1 MHIPPPG
8 TRCHPGTG
16 TALPHLPALPP
27 PQWGSPRCPP
37 KPHSRPGVVPGDALR
52 VGRALWTDGG
62 GLSSVPAACCQPPG
76 GSWHPPGDLPSSP
89 LPSEHWDRSG
99 EEGTRT
105 LMTWDSSTSTRG
117 SAGLVGGRTVTVSTL
132 EVTARGALRGGGSGC
147 HRDGGGHSMGTA
159 GRPHSPGR
167 GQDEPQRAV
176 QHGPDDEVGRLV
188 QLCRERGREGSGAE
202 TAPAHAR
209 GARVAQVHPASKH
222 RHGQAHGAAPGM
234 GARPRAPPAR
244 VLAPGAAEPRAGRT
258 PPMRSH
264 SHTHPSRCASHKPAP
279 THTQSLTLTHTHP
292 HPHTTSLRC
301 TLTRVCTAPG
311 MHTQALTHVA
321 LGACAT

>member
-27 PQWGSPRCPP
+27 PQWCCPRCPP

-52 VGRALWTDGG
+52 VGRALRTDGG
-62 GLSSVPAACCQPPG
+62 VSSVPAACCQPPG

-147 HRDGGGHSMGTA
+147 HRDGGGHSMGAA

-202 TAPAHAR
+202 TAPGTRTGGTRGTRAPGEQTQTRAGPRGCSGHGGEATRPSGTGAGTRSCRTEGWQDATRALALAHAR
-209 GARVAQVHPASKH
+209 TLPDVPTTNLPPHT
-222 RHGQAHGAAPGM
+222 
-234 GARPRAPPAR
+234 PRTSR
-244 VLAPGAAEPRAGRT
+244 
-258 PPMRSH
+258 
-264 SHTHPSRCASHKPAP
+264 SHTHTPIR
-279 THTQSLTLTHTHP
+279 TQPL
-292 HPHTTSLRC
+292 
-301 TLTRVCTAPG
+301 
-311 MHTQALTHVA
+311 
-321 LGACAT
+321 

>member
-1 MHIPPPG
+1 
-8 TRCHPGTG
+8 
-16 TALPHLPALPP
+16 
-27 PQWGSPRCPP
+27 
-37 KPHSRPGVVPGDALR
+37 
-52 VGRALWTDGG
+52 
-62 GLSSVPAACCQPPG
+62 
-76 GSWHPPGDLPSSP
+76 
-89 LPSEHWDRSG
+89 
-99 EEGTRT
+99 
-105 LMTWDSSTSTRG
+105 MTWDSSTSTRG

-244 VLAPGAAEPRAGRT
+244 VLAPGAAEPRAGRM
-258 PPMRSH
+258 PPVCSH
-264 SHTHPSRCASHKPAP
+264 SHTHAPFQMCQPQTCPHAHPEPHAHTHTPPSAHNLFEVHAHTRVHSSRHAHPGTHTRGPGCVRHVTVPCTRTGGGEAQHLPGDEEFVLGAARPVLHAPAP
-279 THTQSLTLTHTHP
+279 LHGEVDVAGDGGDGLALDADHCRGTAGVSSRLPAPLLRPPVRPAAHP
-292 HPHTTSLRC
+292 GCR
-301 TLTRVCTAPG
+301 
-311 MHTQALTHVA
+311 
-321 LGACAT
+321 